1 MSECMSAHKSA
12 PTSLCLTAFTSISHH
27 VVSCR
32 WTTGCRYGT
41 PRTRLWVW
49 FRVSTAYL
57 KTLNP
62 FSTCGVS
69 TMQVDNRMRAW
80 YIKNMS
86 VGLLYQC
93 SLGDLRLDSPV
104 ALLQNRRHEGLDF
117 MEVVPM
123 EHQLPAQRDQ
133 VNTVLQVNYL
143 P

>member
-1 MSECMSAHKSA
+1 MITNLLQI
-12 PTSLCLTAFTSISHH
+12 PTH
-27 VVSCR
+27 
-32 WTTGCRYGT
+32 
-41 PRTRLWVW
+41 
-49 FRVSTAYL
+49 
-57 KTLNP
+57 TL
-62 FSTCGVS
+62 CGV
-69 TMQVDNRMRAW
+69 MQVDNRMRAW

-133 VNTVLQVNYL
+133 VITVLQGNYL
-143 P
+143 V

>member
-1 MSECMSAHKSA
+1 MVPAV
-12 PTSLCLTAFTSISHH
+12 HH
-27 VVSCR
+27 AC
-32 WTTGCRYGT
+32 
-41 PRTRLWVW
+41 W
-49 FRVSTAYL
+49 F
-57 KTLNP
+57 
-62 FSTCGVS
+62 

-104 ALLQNRRHEGLDF
+104 ALLQNRRQDGVDF

-133 VNTVLQVNYL
+133 VTSLLPRHAVRAVLGLSRFACNAMLVNL
-143 P
+143 LKSGSWVAASLIMMLCHVCHGPMQ

>member
-1 MSECMSAHKSA
+1 
-12 PTSLCLTAFTSISHH
+12 
-27 VVSCR
+27 
-32 WTTGCRYGT
+32 
-41 PRTRLWVW
+41 
-49 FRVSTAYL
+49 
-57 KTLNP
+57 
-62 FSTCGVS
+62 
-69 TMQVDNRMRAW
+69 MRAW

-133 VNTVLQVNYL
+133 VNTRQSTAGVTS
-143 P
+143 PGRRPCTETM